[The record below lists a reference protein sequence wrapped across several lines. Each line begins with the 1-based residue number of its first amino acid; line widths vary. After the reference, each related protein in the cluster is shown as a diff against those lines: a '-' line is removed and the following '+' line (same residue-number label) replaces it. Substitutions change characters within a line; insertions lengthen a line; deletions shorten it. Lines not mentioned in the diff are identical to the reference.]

1 MLNDG
6 TCYQDLGPAYFAR
19 RNPAIAAK
27 LADRIRNLGFHI
39 KISAPQLRMNHAQQ
53 VSRESTGPKSGVH
66 FILPFPLPGMIAK
79 YVLFEK
85 VWSKTNTKP

>member
-19 RNPAIAAK
+19 RTSIAAK

-39 KISAPQLRMNHAQQ
+39 KISAPHEARAA
-53 VSRESTGPKSGVH
+53 S
-66 FILPFPLPGMIAK
+66 F
-79 YVLFEK
+79 
-85 VWSKTNTKP
+85 